1 MDSRSELFSI
11 DVDADF
17 QKAAGEALGH
27 DERLTLISEDA
38 VAFLARQPAASFDF
52 VFADAM
58 RGKYEGLDDALRVV
72 RPGGFYIID
81 DMLPQS
87 NWPEGH
93 GSRVLALLETLSAR
107 RDFEI
112 TPMAWASG
120 LVVAVRKPS

>member
-1 MDSRSELFSI
+1 L
-11 DVDADF
+11 
-17 QKAAGEALGH
+17 
-27 DERLTLISEDA
+27 EDA
-38 VAFLARQPAASFDF
+38 AAFLERQPVASFDF

-58 RGKYEGLDDALRVV
+58 RGKYENLDDALRIV
-72 RPGGFYIID
+72 RAGGFYVID

-93 GSRVLALLETLSAR
+93 GPRVLALLETLATR
-107 RDFEI
+107 PDFEI